1 MSISLK
7 DKSIIICS
15 IVRNAERGLKRN
27 IPVIDAFCSKF
38 NDYKIVV
45 YENNSTDHTKEL
57 LKAWHLNDTERIHTI
72 MEDTDAQAT
81 IPSSRAV
88 TGNPFFCYK
97 RIAKMTNLRN
107 QYMDYVEKMG
117 WKADYLMVV
126 DLDVAQ
132 LYLKPLLSSFELNVS
147 WDAVAAYGYSTS
159 PRLRRRYHD
168 SYALWENGE
177 ENTPKTEATI
187 KEYADKYAELCKE
200 GKPIPVY
207 SAFGG
212 VAIYKYEAIAG
223 LRYQTLDNGDD
234 AVEVKCEHF
243 SIYKQMH
250 DRGFKQIYINPLM
263 YLKYQD
269 LTWRIAWNSF
279 KRIFLNK

>member
-45 YENNSTDHTKEL
+45 YENNSADHTKEL

-97 RIAKMTNLRN
+97 RIAKMANLRN

-168 SYALWENGE
+168 SYALWEM
-177 ENTPKTEATI
+177 
-187 KEYADKYAELCKE
+187 
-200 GKPIPVY
+200 V
-207 SAFGG
+207 
-212 VAIYKYEAIAG
+212 
-223 LRYQTLDNGDD
+223 
-234 AVEVKCEHF
+234 
-243 SIYKQMH
+243 
-250 DRGFKQIYINPLM
+250 
-263 YLKYQD
+263 
-269 LTWRIAWNSF
+269 
-279 KRIFLNK
+279 KRILQRPRLQSKNMQISMPNSVRRANLFLFILLLEELQSISMKR